1 MLLGMDAGSI
11 RRVEEHCSG
20 RVGAAEGTVVSDI
33 GPNPP
38 GAGLHLRQHRDGRV
52 VAMNALGG
60 EDVRL
65 DQLVERPQ
73 RGRAGADMI
82 RHDRDRQ
89 LDALARIA
97 RSAG

>member
-11 RRVEEHCSG
+11 RRVEEHGSWR
-20 RVGAAEGTVVSDI
+20 RVAAEGTVVSDI

-38 GAGLHLRQHRDGRV
+38 GTGLHLRQHRHGGV

-65 DQLVERPQ
+65 RKIEKYSIKPPFEQTYT
-73 RGRAGADMI
+73 
-82 RHDRDRQ
+82 
-89 LDALARIA
+89 
-97 RSAG
+97 